1 MEGRRGSHAFFI
13 GVILLAAAIYLLLI
27 LPTQW
32 VKVESVRANI
42 GVGLRILQISDLHV
56 DMLRVSPSALKRII
70 HDAKPDYILL
80 TGDYTYREAY
90 LPRLEQYVRMIAS
103 CGIPAYA
110 VLGNHDYE
118 FPRVKRIIG
127 LFRANGIP
135 VLRNESIQLPRFQLV
150 GIDNSSTGHSRPTRA
165 FKHVVRKNG
174 KPVIVMTHDPNV
186 ILTMSEQF
194 HYMMAGHFHGKQLN
208 IPFFFKLKS
217 KGPLPDRGIYKGV
230 HQHAL
235 GKFYISKGIGQ
246 AGVNARFL
254 VRSEVTIHDL

>member
-1 MEGRRGSHAFFI
+1 MLFFI
-13 GVILLAAAIYLLLI
+13 GALLLAAAIYLLLI
-27 LPTQW
+27 LPTRW
-32 VKVESVRANI
+32 VKVEHVRMDT
-42 GVGLRILQISDLHV
+42 GLGLRILQISDLHV
-56 DMLRVSPSALKRII
+56 DMLRVSPSALQRII

-80 TGDYTYREAY
+80 TGDYTYRDEYFA
-90 LPRLEQYVRMIAS
+90 RLGLYVRMIAS

-118 FPRVKRIIG
+118 FPRVKRIVG

-135 VLRNESIQLPRFQLV
+135 VLRNESVQLPRFQLV
-150 GIDNSSTGHSRPTRA
+150 GIDNCSTGHSRPTRA
-165 FKHVVRKNG
+165 FRDVNRMNG

-186 ILTMSEQF
+186 VLTMREPF

-208 IPFFFKLKS
+208 IPFFFKLKP

-230 HQHAL
+230 HRHEL

-254 VRSEVTIHDL
+254 VRSEVSIHDL